1 MITWRLACRQ
11 VSYEAGGPLFSGG
24 PEGAFTPLE
33 RIHSASRPGRE
44 GLGGRLAAKL
54 AVADVLGRG
63 GADAALLRQI
73 GILPRPRIPCT
84 DPLLCRR
91 GHPPG
96 VVLADDLR
104 GLPQGDDG
112 SLIGLD
118 VSISHDSGIAFAA
131 ALAVIDD
138 GAVIV
143 TGQRWRRGRHCR

>member
-11 VSYEAGGPLFSGG
+11 VSYDHGGPLFSSG
-24 PEGAFTPLE
+24 PDGAFTPAE
-33 RIHSASRPGRE
+33 RIHSAGRPGRE

-54 AVADVLGRG
+54 AVADVLGHG

-73 GILPRPRIPCT
+73 GILPQPRIPCT
-84 DPLLCRR
+84 DPLLCQR

-104 GLPQGDDG
+104 GLARRDDG

-118 VSISHDSGIAFAA
+118 VSISHDCGVAFAA

-138 GAVIV
+138 G
-143 TGQRWRRGRHCR
+143 R

>member
-11 VSYEAGGPLFSGG
+11 VSYEDGGPFFSGG
-24 PEGAFTPLE
+24 PDGAFTPLE
-33 RIHSASRPGRE
+33 RIHSAAKPGRE

-54 AVADVLGRG
+54 AVAEVLGRS

-73 GILPRPRIPCT
+73 GILPQPRIPCS
-84 DPLLCRR
+84 DPLLCQR

-96 VVLADDLR
+96 VALADDLR
-104 GLPQGDDG
+104 GPSRGEGG

-118 VSISHDSGIAFAA
+118 VSISHESGVAFAA

-138 GAVIV
+138 G
-143 TGQRWRRGRHCR
+143 R